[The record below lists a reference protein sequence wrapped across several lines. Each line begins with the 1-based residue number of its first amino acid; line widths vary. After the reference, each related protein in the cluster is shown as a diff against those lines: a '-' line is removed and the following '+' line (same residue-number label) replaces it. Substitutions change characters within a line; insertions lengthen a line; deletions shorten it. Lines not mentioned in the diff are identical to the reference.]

1 MNSDASADV
10 EEEAVEEK
18 PNHPD
23 MIPINGRPVIPR
35 PYPKPKPTIIPRPY
49 PTPKPSPDDNKPSAS
64 DLWKPFLDSISDFFE
79 TKKKDFIKIMGIMNG
94 DNTNPLDMIAK
105 PAFATG
111 KLPQIAVNGQKGT
124 TLIQVWFPYISSWIP
139 GIS

>member
-94 DNTNPLDMIAK
+94 DCNW
-105 PAFATG
+105 FGCTG

-139 GIS
+139 RIS